1 MYTVDVEQ
9 GQYCSLGPIV
19 LVSCT
24 LVSSHFLNS
33 PMVSGF
39 PDIDTDID
47 FKLLIGLKQGTVIVI
62 IAQVIQVDLFAWI
75 KLLQT
80 EETLLCPRIVWNT
93 LQR

>member
-47 FKLLIGLKQGTVIVI
+47 F
-62 IAQVIQVDLFAWI
+62 
-75 KLLQT
+75 
-80 EETLLCPRIVWNT
+80 
-93 LQR
+93 

>member
-47 FKLLIGLKQGTVIVI
+47 FQLLIGFKARNCDSDHCAGHSSGFICL
-62 IAQVIQVDLFAWI
+62 D
-75 KLLQT
+75 
-80 EETLLCPRIVWNT
+80 
-93 LQR
+93 

>member
-1 MYTVDVEQ
+1 
-9 GQYCSLGPIV
+9 
-19 LVSCT
+19 
-24 LVSSHFLNS
+24 
-33 PMVSGF
+33 
-39 PDIDTDID
+39 
-47 FKLLIGLKQGTVIVI
+47 VIVI